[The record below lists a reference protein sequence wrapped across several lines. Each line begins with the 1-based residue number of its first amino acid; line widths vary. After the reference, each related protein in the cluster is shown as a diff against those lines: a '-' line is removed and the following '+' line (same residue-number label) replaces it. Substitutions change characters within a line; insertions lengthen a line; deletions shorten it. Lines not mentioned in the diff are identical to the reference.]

1 MLNSVAL
8 YFGIITCG
16 AGILGVLLGSEVA
29 RRYIYLCG
37 LIHHNV
43 PFFSYR
49 KRNPRGD
56 PIVCGVAVV
65 LAMPFLFCVLLL
77 SKDHRVLTWIF
88 IFIAETLLC
97 SNWALISDM
106 LMVRIYYYLNDDYFY
121 LL

>member
-1 MLNSVAL
+1 VYYLEVK
-8 YFGIITCG
+8 
-16 AGILGVLLGSEVA
+16 LLDG
-29 RRYIYLCG
+29 IYL
-37 LIHHNV
+37 IEKV
-43 PFFSYR
+43 ITQEYSFFSSYR

-77 SKDHRVLTWIF
+77 SKDHLVLTWIF

-106 LMVRIYYYLNDDYFY
+106 LMVEFFLRIFIIR
-121 LL
+121 